1 MNILFSTQSTGL
13 KVFYQLLNKIKEPLG
28 ITKAGFYASQSMY
41 YSQFTKQHPE
51 LESKYAVV
59 KEWEIAAESR
69 KLKPDLNKIRAYEK
83 AIGNPTLWE
92 PIICDRRVYLGR
104 LCKVKQDYHPSFSHE
119 QMLSLLQVTL
129 EKLEQLLETI
139 QPDIVL
145 SLDPVTLGD
154 YILYLFCRARD
165 IPMFFLR
172 TTKIENRIEFNEG
185 IFGCS
190 PHIYRTYEEY
200 ENLAVEDQWIKQ
212 AREYLQGASKNDV
225 RYEGMI
231 FIPSKRKTQKPK
243 TSFIKSLVKSLK
255 MEIIYLLKHRND
267 HSIPDRFTSLIYKKL
282 ISPFKAKIH
291 HWRYSKYYVS
301 QDQLD
306 SINFAFYP
314 LQSEPEISSLIW
326 GKSYMNHIETA
337 RNVARS
343 LPVGMKLLVK
353 EHPRALGYRSLSYY
367 KKLLEIPNLVL
378 AHPDQEV
385 RTIIQK
391 SQVVISLA
399 TFVGFEAVI
408 LQKPSLMLGGPRPF
422 CILPDSMIRY
432 VHSMNDLASE
442 IADLVENYEY
452 KERPL
457 INYIASTMKGSVS
470 VDYFTTI
477 LKKKGRHVDSETDDF
492 GKELE
497 KLAIYTTNRI
507 NESLIDNKSSQ
518 MSRV

>member
-1 MNILFSTQSTGL
+1 MNILFSTQSVGL
-13 KVFYQLLNKIKEPLG
+13 KIFYHLLDEIKEPLK
-28 ITKAGFYASQSMY
+28 IDKVGFYTTQSMY
-41 YSQFTKQHPE
+41 YSQFVKQHPD
-51 LESKYAVV
+51 LESNYTVV
-59 KEWEIAAESR
+59 KEWQIVGESR
-69 KLKPDLNKIRAYEK
+69 KLKPNLDKIRAYEK

-104 LCKVKQDYHPSFSHE
+104 LCKVKQDYRPSFSHE
-119 QMLSLLQVTL
+119 QMLSILHVAL
-129 EKLEQLLETI
+129 EQLEQLLDKVK
-139 QPDIVL
+139 PDIVL

-154 YILYLFCRARD
+154 YILYLFCRARN

-172 TTKIENRIEFNEG
+172 TTKIENFIEFNEG

-190 PHIYRTYEEY
+190 AHIYKTYEEY
-200 ENLAVEDQWIKQ
+200 ESLSVEDQWIKQ
-212 AREYLQGASKNDV
+212 AEEYLQIASKKDV

-255 MEIIYLLKHRND
+255 TEITYLLKYRND
-267 HSIPDRFTSLIYKKL
+267 HSIPSMFTSLVYKKF

-291 HWRYSKYYVS
+291 NWRYSKYYVS

-306 SINFAFYP
+306 SVDFAFYP

-353 EHPRALGYRSLSYY
+353 EHPRALGYRSFSYY
-367 KKLLEIPNLVL
+367 KKLLDIPNVLL

-422 CILPDSMIRY
+422 SILPDSMVRY

-457 INYIASTMKGSVS
+457 INYIASTMKGSVAI
-470 VDYFTTI
+470 DYFTTL
-477 LKKKGRHVDSETDDF
+477 LKKKGRHGDSRIDNFDEEI
-492 GKELE
+492 K

-507 NESLIDNKSSQ
+507 IESLNANKQ
-518 MSRV
+518 MSSV